1 MNLKYPVFSEIVC
14 AMPDDKE
21 QEQIAEYFAQL
32 DRLIDLY
39 RLELEKLQNLKKA
52 LLDKMVV

>member
-1 MNLKYPVFSEIVC
+1 
-14 AMPDDKE
+14 MPDDKE